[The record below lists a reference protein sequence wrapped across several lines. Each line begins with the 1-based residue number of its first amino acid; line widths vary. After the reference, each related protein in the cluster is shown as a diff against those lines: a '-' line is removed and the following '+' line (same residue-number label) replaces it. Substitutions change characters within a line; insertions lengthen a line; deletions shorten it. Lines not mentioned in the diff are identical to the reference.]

1 MSIQKKSATGTNLH
15 LFSVPS
21 VSSVL
26 KKTFGPAEVL
36 PGTPR
41 SSSFASYFPTGDSSD
56 FPTRLRRARLGIIVA
71 LTAVVMIFVSYSSA
85 YIVRQGLPTLDP
97 ATGTLVRDWLPL
109 QLPSFLLINTLV
121 LLVSTLTMELA
132 RRQSLRDALVSGQIY
147 SSADSR
153 SDSNHMPW
161 LALTA
166 ILGLSFLAGQ
176 WLVWRELAAHGFYVA
191 TSPSSSFFYLL
202 TGMHGIHLLGGILAL
217 FAAGIA
223 LLLRKS
229 IASAA
234 IVVDATAWY
243 WHFMTF
249 LWVYIL
255 CLLEFAR

>member
-1 MSIQKKSATGTNLH
+1 MA
-15 LFSVPS
+15 S
-21 VSSVL
+21 VSTTASVNTAQAL
-26 KKTFGPAEVL
+26 LAGGAR
-36 PGTPR
+36 PGQDALE
-41 SSSFASYFPTGDSSD
+41 FF
-56 FPTRLRRARLGIIVA
+56 TRLRRARLGIIVA

-132 RRQSLRDALVSGQIY
+132 RRQAVRVALATGTIY
-147 SSADSR
+147 SSGTSR
-153 SDSNHMPW
+153 QDSNSMPW

-202 TGMHGIHLLGGILAL
+202 TGMHGIHLFGGILAL
-217 FAAGIA
+217 LAAGA
-223 LLLRKS
+223 ASLLRK
-229 IASAA
+229 ATTTAA